1 MLDMFTLSNG
11 LRVVAEKLPHFRS
24 VSVGLWV
31 KAGSMDETPEEGG
44 LSHFIEHML
53 FKGTERRSAWQIAE
67 EMDAVGGQI
76 NAFTSKECTCFYAKV
91 TDDRLPVA
99 MDVLCDM
106 LRNAAF
112 DAGELE
118 KERGV
123 ILEEIAMTEDSPE
136 DLVHELLGQ
145 AALDGNP
152 LARPILGTEALVA
165 GYTRDDL
172 ARYRAK
178 HYTPSTTVLAVAGNY
193 DVDQLRELAEKH
205 LGGWEAKPAP
215 EREIWGETFVPSIVR
230 REKDIEQIHLCVA
243 FPGVPM
249 GSDDIYPLSVLNN
262 LFGGG
267 MSSRLFQ
274 RVREESGLAYTV
286 YSMPASFPG
295 CGMVALYAG
304 TSPQHAEPVM
314 RLIREETERLLRD
327 GITRDEFLK
336 AQEQLRGG
344 FILGQDSV
352 SSHMSAIGR
361 GMLLM
366 PRIHSEDEVLAKIA
380 AVTMEDTMRVARKI
394 FSGDNAASVVGRGA
408 NDVPEEVLLWKK

>member
-53 FKGTERRSAWQIAE
+53 FKGTERRSARQIAE

-99 MDVLCDM
+99 LDVLCD
-106 LRNAAF
+106 LQRNAAF

-136 DLVHELLGQ
+136 DQVHELLGQ

-361 GMLLM
+361 GLLLM